1 MGKVLAAVLLALVAT
16 ALGACVAPPTDLRL
30 CRLPS
35 DARVPQEFANTQR
48 DRALQST
55 FDFLDAQHA
64 MPTKAC
70 AEAYLEFECSKAY
83 PRCTGDSLSGLS
95 GVTNTCF
102 FECDKFVRQCC
113 GQLSVDGTARPACS
127 RSRPRSTLLPPP
139 PLRSP

>member
-1 MGKVLAAVLLALVAT
+1 M
-16 ALGACVAPPTDLRL
+16 
-30 CRLPS
+30 
-35 DARVPQEFANTQR
+35 PQEFANTQR

-102 FECDKFVRQCC
+102 FECDKFVRECRGQLIGIERPDC
-113 GQLSVDGTARPACS
+113 GQFSVDGDCTARLLKISSSIDAA
-127 RSRPRSTLLPPP
+127 STTTVALSMTVLAV
-139 PLRSP
+139 LGSLMMMF